1 MPVVVA
7 QPGAHGAGG
16 AQNDRGA
23 QLQFRHPILMVQKI
37 LKIVE
42 IPHVPCTDQGCGRAS
57 RPGCA
62 GSTGAG
68 RGENHRDPTIAD
80 CRENRRDPEIQ
91 IVQDTQASER
101 LRIAPVRQ
109 VAPAEIVEVVELGP
123 VESAPLMF
131 VTAPWSKRHV
141 QLLPWSSTFLQ
152 HAAPAP
158 VVETSLQHSLWSARH
173 QRQQRH
179 TWNSFFPAD
188 GHGSDC
194 FCSSVAHDVRCAA
207 HNLRDSS
214 FPSSEETTI
223 CFVISTD
230 GAIISAFCLNTL
242 LKVHRSDTKNVFQLA
257 NFFV

>member
-16 AQNDRGA
+16 ARNDRGA
-23 QLQFRHPILMVQKI
+23 QLQFRHPILMVHKI
-37 LKIVE
+37 LKIVDRA
-42 IPHVPCTDQGCGRAS
+42 TDQGCGRVS

-123 VESAPLMF
+123 LHPVESAL
-131 VTAPWSKRHV
+131 R
-141 QLLPWSSTFLQ
+141 
-152 HAAPAP
+152 
-158 VVETSLQHSLWSARH
+158 
-173 QRQQRH
+173 
-179 TWNSFFPAD
+179 
-188 GHGSDC
+188 
-194 FCSSVAHDVRCAA
+194 CS
-207 HNLRDSS
+207 
-214 FPSSEETTI
+214 
-223 CFVISTD
+223 
-230 GAIISAFCLNTL
+230 
-242 LKVHRSDTKNVFQLA
+242 
-257 NFFV
+257 